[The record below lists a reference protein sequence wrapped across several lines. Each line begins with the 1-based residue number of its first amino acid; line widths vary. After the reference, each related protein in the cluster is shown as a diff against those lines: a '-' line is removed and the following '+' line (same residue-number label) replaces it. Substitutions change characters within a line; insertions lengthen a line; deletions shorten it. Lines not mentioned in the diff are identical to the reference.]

1 LDSDFDVSSII
12 SKVNFWNNR
21 RALNI
26 NRPTRVTVLKE
37 GGQPV
42 TKISDEPVSIAD
54 AGTAE
59 GIVSVV
65 ARILPKKDD
74 QIVKKDGSGTL
85 DIVRGRLADP
95 SGTIGFISWREF
107 NHEVD
112 SLVKIDRAQV
122 RRFRE
127 TPEINIGDL
136 TKIEPFH
143 CRGRDLGQIANLGPG
158 LAQIAQPVRMAEIC
172 LGNFV

>member
-1 LDSDFDVSSII
+1 MEGVS
-12 SKVNFWNNR
+12 VNFWNDR
-21 RALNI
+21 RSINI
-26 NRPTRVTVLKE
+26 NRPSRVTVLKE

-42 TKISDEPVSIAD
+42 TKISDEPVPISE
-54 AGTAE
+54 AGEAE

-65 ARILPKKDD
+65 ARVLSKKDD

-95 SGTIGFISWREF
+95 SGTIGFISWRDF
-107 NHEVD
+107 NHDVG
-112 SLVKIDRAQV
+112 SLIKIDRAQI

-143 CRGRDLGQIANLGPG
+143 DSSFASMDDLQSVNRSKILSLIHISEPTR
-158 LAQIAQPVRMAEIC
+158 PY
-172 LGNFV
+172 